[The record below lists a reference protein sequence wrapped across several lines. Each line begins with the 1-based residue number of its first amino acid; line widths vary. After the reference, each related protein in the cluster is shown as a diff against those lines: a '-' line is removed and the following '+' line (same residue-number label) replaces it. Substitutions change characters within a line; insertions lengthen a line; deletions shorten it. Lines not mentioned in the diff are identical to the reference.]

1 MIVRIKKLKENAVV
15 PKYAHDYE
23 DACFDL
29 VATSKYYD
37 DYGNVCYGFGLAFEI
52 PQGYCGLI
60 FPRSSNCKK
69 SLLLTNSVGVIDSC
83 YRGEVSARF
92 KSTMID
98 GNEYSV
104 GDRVAQMMIIP
115 IPHIEFEL
123 SEELSETSRGNC
135 GYGSTGK

>member
-29 VATSKYYD
+29 VATSKKYD
-37 DYGNVCYGFGLAFEI
+37 EYGNTVYGFGLAFEI

-69 SLLLTNSVGVIDSC
+69 SLLMCNSVGVIDSG
-83 YRGEVSARF
+83 YRGEISARF
-92 KSTMID
+92 KPTMID
-98 GNEYSV
+98 GDEYAV
-104 GDRVAQMMIIP
+104 GDRVAQMMIVP
-115 IPHIEFEL
+115 IPHIELVLADEL
-123 SEELSETSRGNC
+123 TDSERKDG
-135 GYGSTGK
+135 GHGSTGK